1 VIAPPEFLDLA
12 DVIGFHAAGIA
23 RWHGSS
29 GLRDRGALESAIA
42 QPQATF
48 AGEYLHEDL
57 FAMAAAYAFHIAEA
71 QAFVDGNKRAA
82 VLAAIVFL
90 DINGF
95 RIPQHEDVVYLAMCE
110 IAAHTMSK
118 GQLAGLLRDLAN
130 VT

>member
-1 VIAPPEFLDLA
+1 
-12 DVIGFHAAGIA
+12 
-23 RWHGSS
+23 
-29 GLRDRGALESAIA
+29 
-42 QPQATF
+42 
-48 AGEYLHEDL
+48 
-57 FAMAAAYAFHIAEA
+57 
-71 QAFVDGNKRAA
+71 VDGNKRAA